1 MQRIFLF
8 IVMMSAV
15 LSCGIS
21 EIGEADGKS
30 GSGRGEKVDVND
42 PHDGATSV
50 RKICYITAMDYEQ
63 DYDWRADEARG
74 TVKCSLV
81 VYEDGLP
88 VMKVPVGD
96 AFEISSD
103 PDRHRIID
111 GYLFTDYSTAAETV
125 VRRDGVELFRYPG
138 CEYICGM
145 QLIEGDLYT
154 LGQPKDGL
162 GFTMRKNGE
171 VVLSNDRASLVG
183 ELFNDSDNLCFAFCE
198 QDRYYASI
206 NGSVSQVAVREDV
219 KQVWDILV
227 CRDKVIYV
235 ATLADAYAPVLVIG
249 GSMTKLS
256 FPIGATLLSCKI
268 FKTVSSV
275 GVEGLYRLRSGAY
288 VSTVWLDQT
297 ELCEYVD
304 KGSISALTTDGEDV
318 FFVMNHFGRKTGG
331 FIYRYGELLDMPQGY
346 TVISDN
352 CVGVVDE
359 TLYVGM
365 SSQDGCKPIVWK
377 DGIVD
382 SFDINGY
389 ISAICQMDVARPTSP
404 TKGCVTG
411 LD

>member
-8 IVMMSAV
+8 AV
-15 LSCGIS
+15 LMAFLYGCGIS
-21 EIGEADGKS
+21 EIGEAGGKR
-30 GSGRGEKVDVND
+30 GSGRGDLGGQND
-42 PHDGATSV
+42 SHDASAPV
-50 RKICYITAMDYEQ
+50 RRVCYMTAMDYEKG
-63 DYDWRADEARG
+63 YDWRTDEARE

-81 VYEDGLP
+81 VYEDGLS
-88 VMKVPVGD
+88 VMKLPVGD
-96 AFEISSD
+96 AYEISSD

-125 VRRDGVELFRYPG
+125 VKRDGVELFRYPE
-138 CEYICGM
+138 CEYVCGM
-145 QLIEGDLYT
+145 KLMEGDLYT
-154 LGQPKDGL
+154 LGQPKDGR

-171 VVLSNDRASLVG
+171 VVLSNDKASLVG
-183 ELFNDSDNLCFAFCE
+183 ELFDDSDNLCFAFCE

-219 KQVWDILV
+219 NQVWDILV
-227 CRDKVIYV
+227 CNDKIIYV

-249 GSMTKLS
+249 GSMTKLP

-297 ELCEYVD
+297 ELCAYVD

-318 FFVMNHFGRKTGG
+318 FFVMNPFGRKTGG
-331 FIYRYGELLDMPQGY
+331 FIYRYGELLDIPQGY

-352 CVGVVDE
+352 CVGIVDG

-382 SFDINGY
+382 SLDINGY
-389 ISAICQMDVARPTSP
+389 VSAICQMDVVRATSP
-404 TKGCVTG
+404 MKACGTG
-411 LD
+411 QD